1 METPGTPVTLVRT
14 IKASP
19 EEVYAAWTD
28 PDRFA
33 RWMSLDDHAV
43 TAEIDPRVGGRY
55 RFESRVGDDVHATSG
70 EYRELVPGR
79 KVVKTWV
86 YAGPH
91 KEFENHET
99 VLTVELRELGP
110 NLTELTLTHSRLPNA
125 KYGESLQ
132 YGWTAL
138 LDHLAALA
146 AEGRLVEARSGAS
159 GPSA

>member
-1 METPGTPVTLVRT
+1 METPGAPVSLVRT

-28 PDRFA
+28 PALFQ

-43 TAEIDPRVGGRY
+43 TAELDPRVGGHY
-55 RFESRVGDDVHATSG
+55 RFESKVGDHVHATSG

-86 YAGPH
+86 YAGPL
-91 KEFENHET
+91 KEFEHHET
-99 VLTVELRELGP
+99 LLTVEIRELGP
-110 NLTELTLTHSRLPNA
+110 NLTELTLKHERTPNA
-125 KYGESLQ
+125 KYGDGVRQ
-132 YGWTAL
+132 GWTAL

-146 AEGRLVEARSGAS
+146 DEGRLVEARSEA
-159 GPSA
+159 

>member
-1 METPGTPVTLVRT
+1 METPGAPVTLVRT

-28 PDRFA
+28 AALFA

-43 TAEIDPRVGGRY
+43 TADLDPRVGGRY

-91 KEFENHET
+91 KEFEHHET
-99 VLTVELRELGP
+99 LLTVELRELGP
-110 NLTELTLTHSRLPNA
+110 NLTELTLTHSHTPNA
-125 KYGESLQ
+125 KYGDSVRQ
-132 YGWTAL
+132 GWTAL

-146 AEGRLVEARSGAS
+146 EEGQLVEARSEA
-159 GPSA
+159 